1 MVERMQFPCGG
12 WVLTWGL
19 MLSIVGF
26 WLTFLL
32 MSFRWVHN
40 IFVFFVLVFLKDW
53 RVILILRVDLSFR
66 VSIVKDDVELSE
78 MKSVAVPFF

>member
-1 MVERMQFPCGG
+1 
-12 WVLTWGL
+12 
-19 MLSIVGF
+19 
-26 WLTFLL
+26 